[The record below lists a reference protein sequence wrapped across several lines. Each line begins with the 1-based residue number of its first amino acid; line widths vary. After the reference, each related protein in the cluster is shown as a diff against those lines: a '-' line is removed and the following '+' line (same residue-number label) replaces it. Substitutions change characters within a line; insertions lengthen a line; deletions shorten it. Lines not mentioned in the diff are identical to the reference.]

1 MIPDTEGKKQAA
13 RDRSKDMNME
23 ESTPSNVSPTNPPP
37 VYFKMSSLPSELDI
51 IQDTMISEA
60 TFSNKRPPPAHDE
73 APLTRGQPNHPSY
86 TNPPW
91 QMMML
96 SPSR

>member
-13 RDRSKDMNME
+13 RERSKDTNME
-23 ESTPSNVSPTNPPP
+23 GPTPSNVSPTNPPP
-37 VYFKMSSLPSELDI
+37 ADKMSSLPSALDI

-60 TFSNKRPPPAHDE
+60 TFSNKRPPPAHDK
-73 APLTRGQPNHPSY
+73 APLRRGQPNHPSY
-86 TNPPW
+86 TSPPW